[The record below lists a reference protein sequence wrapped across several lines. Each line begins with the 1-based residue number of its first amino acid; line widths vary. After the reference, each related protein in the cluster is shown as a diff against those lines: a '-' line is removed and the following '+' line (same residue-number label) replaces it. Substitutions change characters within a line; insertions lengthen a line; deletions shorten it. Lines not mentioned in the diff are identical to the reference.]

1 MSVDV
6 KGLAHIGLFVS
17 DIEKSKKFYTELLGF
32 EIACESTNT
41 MDDGKTAYICFV
53 KKGSM
58 MVELLQVP
66 GVSYGDGK
74 FQHVAMEVD
83 DIEAA
88 VADLKAKGV
97 KFNGEIVN
105 NPALFNGLKFI
116 TFEGS
121 DGEVLEFNQYL

>member
-17 DIEKSKKFYTELLGF
+17 DIEKSKKFYQDLLGF
-32 EIACESTNT
+32 KIACESTMT
-41 MDDGKTAYICFV
+41 DDNGDTGYICFIQ
-53 KKGSM
+53 KGSM

-66 GVSYGDGK
+66 GKQFDADGK

-88 VADLKAKGV
+88 VADLRRCSTV
-97 KFNGEIVN
+97 
-105 NPALFNGLKFI
+105 
-116 TFEGS
+116 
-121 DGEVLEFNQYL
+121 